1 MSLKSMLSFF
11 VIAVVGI
18 AISPPEAVASEC
30 DEHGGGSC
38 RRLPVAT
45 HRGSITDRFTAHIAA
60 LSLIRAL
67 TLATVNDAGS
77 ARSSVG
83 LIGSKEDVLRAMHA
97 FGWLPADPINI
108 GPDIDAER
116 DLLMRDLRE
125 AGMVQTLFQTSG
137 TSPTLL
143 GRNGEGDPY

>member
-1 MSLKSMLSFF
+1 MCI
-11 VIAVVGI
+11 V
-18 AISPPEAVASEC
+18 
-30 DEHGGGSC
+30 
-38 RRLPVAT
+38 RRLFRRLAKDGWPAVM
-45 HRGSITDRFTAHIAA
+45 GSITDRFTAHIAA